1 MIYFC
6 SDFHFG
12 HEKEF
17 LWKPRGFLDWQDHAN
32 TIIENY
38 NEIVKPED
46 TVYILGDCVLKN
58 DTFGIECLKQLN
70 GKKYLAFGNH
80 DSGARI
86 ERFQEEGIFLDI
98 QYGYRLRESKFTF
111 WLQHYPAMMG
121 NYKDKSPTICLAGH
135 THSPDKFQNMENGC
149 YNVALDAHNCY
160 PVSIN
165 QILNDIKEYYKS
177 HPMIEYID
185 KSPYCNLCERKE
197 ICPSRVNHALA
208 CPGFIKENKK

>member
-1 MIYFC
+1 MIWIT

-12 HEKEF
+12 HEKDF
-17 LWKPRGFLDWQDHAN
+17 LWQPRGFLGWQEHAEEVIKN
-32 TIIENY
+32 FNSV
-38 NEIVKPED
+38 VKPD
-46 TVYILGDCVLKN
+46 DVVYVLGDCVLKN
-58 DTFGIECLKQLN
+58 DAFGVECLKRLN

-86 ERFQEEGIFLDI
+86 ERYQEEGIFLDI

-135 THSPDKFQNMENGC
+135 THSPDKFQNMENGT
-149 YNVALDAHNCY
+149 YNIALDAHNCY
-160 PVSIN
+160 PVSFDEI
-165 QILNDIKEYYKS
+165 IKDIRQYRSEHPVVEY
-177 HPMIEYID
+177 PD
-185 KSPYCNLCERKE
+185 KSPYCNSCGRKE
-197 ICPSRVNHALA
+197 ICPSRINHTLA